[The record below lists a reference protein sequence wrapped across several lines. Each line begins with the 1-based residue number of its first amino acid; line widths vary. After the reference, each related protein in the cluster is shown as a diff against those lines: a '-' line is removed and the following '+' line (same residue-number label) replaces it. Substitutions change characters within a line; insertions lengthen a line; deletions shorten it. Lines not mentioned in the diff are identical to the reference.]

1 MLLGRH
7 LGIGRKL
14 RQIRWPLVV
23 EFNQNHR
30 TLNAVIECAIGLR
43 AADPSEPCVVDV
55 PINFVHLHAGVS
67 VVHVTDVEVDQIA
80 QAATCQK
87 EKY

>member
-43 AADPSEPCVVDV
+43 AADPSEADP
-55 PINFVHLHAGVS
+55 GR
-67 VVHVTDVEVDQIA
+67 
-80 QAATCQK
+80 
-87 EKY
+87 